1 MRFCVQSS
9 GGDLRGVSTW
19 SRIQFVEIPEFS
31 VSTHECSVVLWN
43 LIEIEKGRVVV
54 VVVWISKEDVCLE
67 RRKCRVISGLQ
78 EADLA
83 METTSCSA
91 KSCGS
96 AGGAWTKGAKPD
108 FKAGAG
114 H

>member
-1 MRFCVQSS
+1 M
-9 GGDLRGVSTW
+9 
-19 SRIQFVEIPEFS
+19 
-31 VSTHECSVVLWN
+31 
-43 LIEIEKGRVVV
+43 IEIEKGRVVVV

-67 RRKCRVISGLQ
+67 RRKCRVISGLE
-78 EADLA
+78 EAGLA

-96 AGGAWTKGAKPD
+96 AGELGPREQSQSSS
-108 FKAGAG
+108 KAGAG